1 MNKLQVVTSGNR
13 EIVMTRSFNAPRE
26 LVWAC
31 HTRADL
37 VRRWLLGPPGWTMPT
52 CEIDLRVGGR
62 YRYVWR
68 DANGVEMGMGGV
80 FRDVAAPEHL
90 VAAEL
95 FDTDWTGGET
105 LVTQRFTES
114 CGMTMLTMTVLYSSA
129 AAREAALKTGMSDGM
144 EMSYAQL
151 DTVLEIQNVL
161 PGIR

>member
-1 MNKLQVVTSGNR
+1 MQNLKVVISGDR
-13 EIVMTRSFNAPRE
+13 EVVMTRPFNAPRE

-31 HTRADL
+31 HTQAAL

-80 FRDVAAPEHL
+80 FRDVVAPERL
-90 VAAEL
+90 VASEL

-105 LVTQRFTES
+105 LVTQRFAES
-114 CGMTMLTMTVLYSSA
+114 GGVTMLTMTVLYASA
-129 AAREAALKTGMSDGM
+129 AAREAALKTAMTDGM
-144 EMSYAQL
+144 EASYVHL
-151 DTVLEIQNVL
+151 DTVLARQDL
-161 PGIR
+161 LARTR

>member
-1 MNKLQVVTSGNR
+1 MKKLQIVTSGVR
-13 EIVMTRSFNAPRE
+13 EVVMTRSFNAPRE
-26 LVWAC
+26 VGWAC

-37 VRRWLLGPPGWTMPT
+37 VRRWLLGPRGWTMPT

-68 DANGVEMGMGGV
+68 DAKGVEMGMGGV
-80 FRDVAAPEHL
+80 FRDVAAPERL

-114 CGMTMLTMTVLYSSA
+114 DGMTIITMTVLYSST

-144 EMSYAQL
+144 EMSYAKL